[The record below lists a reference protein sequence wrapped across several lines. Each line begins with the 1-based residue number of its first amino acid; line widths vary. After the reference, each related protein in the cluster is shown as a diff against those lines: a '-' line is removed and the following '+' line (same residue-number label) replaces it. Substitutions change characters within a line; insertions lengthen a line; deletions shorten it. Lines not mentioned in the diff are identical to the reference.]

1 MIGCQTGFSV
11 SSDPLRMDEIQH
23 HVMVWILHRGPFPAE
38 VLGVSAGQTV
48 NNLRDYI
55 RYDSLEAARK
65 ARQLL

>member
-1 MIGCQTGFSV
+1 
-11 SSDPLRMDEIQH
+11 MDEIQH